1 MGATTRLGLA
11 KPLYGTNTPDGTVGG
26 ESTAASN
33 LDLIDAA
40 IAALQDGVLPAGGV
54 ILAAAGDQT
63 ITGGHKLSN
72 SGGFYGPLVGG
83 QQDKVTAL
91 LVDGAIPIT
100 AASYFVTKA
109 SAGAFTLAAP
119 TATTHDGVKIKVIS
133 TTAFAHV
140 VTCPSNKINGSAAV
154 ATMVAAAGE
163 EVTFEAYQGIWYVSP
178 HNASVVLS

>member
-1 MGATTRLGLA
+1 MATTTRLGLA
-11 KPLYGTNTPDGTVGG
+11 KPLYGTNTPDGNVGG

-83 QQDKVTAL
+83 QQDAVVAL
-91 LVDGAIPIT
+91 LVDGAIPIVSG
-100 AASYFVTKA
+100 AYFVTKG
-109 SAGAFTLAAP
+109 SAGAFTLP
-119 TATTHDGVKIKVIS
+119 TPTVTTHDGVRIRLVS
-133 TTAFAHV
+133 TTAFAHA
-140 VTCPSNKINGSAAV
+140 VTCPSNKINGSKAV
-154 ATMVAAAGE
+154 ATLVAAVGE